1 MPRAKRARV
10 TPAQSQLSRTLTPEL
25 VDFCAQF
32 VFGPLPEL
40 TEHLRNQEKEKA
52 ICAEIADGIRR
63 LGKRGYNGLA
73 EFTNTLVVGT
83 VCKNRRQ
90 ACAELRMNLLE
101 DPYAPFETKVHE
113 DMEFALQYRTRW
125 RRFCAWT
132 KGGPE
137 VERYPMHLLV
147 RGLMDGR
154 L

>member
-1 MPRAKRARV
+1 MPSGRAEHM
-10 TPAQSQLSRTLTPEL
+10 PLPQLPKEA
-25 VDFCAQF
+25 VDICAEF
-32 VFGPLPEL
+32 VFGRR
-40 TEHLRNQEKEKA
+40 LRDQEKEKV
-52 ICAEIADGIRR
+52 ICAEITDGIRR
-63 LGKRGYNGLA
+63 LGKRRWNGLA

-101 DPYAPFETKVHE
+101 TPYAPFETKVHE
-113 DMEFALQYRTRW
+113 DTEFALQYRTRW

-137 VERYPMHLLV
+137 VEKYPTRLLV

>member
-1 MPRAKRARV
+1 MPSGRAERM
-10 TPAQSQLSRTLTPEL
+10 PLPQLPKEA
-25 VDFCAQF
+25 VDICAEF
-32 VFGPLPEL
+32 VFGRR
-40 TEHLRNQEKEKA
+40 LRDQEKEKV
-52 ICAEIADGIRR
+52 ICAEITDGIRR

-137 VERYPMHLLV
+137 VEKYPTRLLV
-147 RGLMDGR
+147 RALMHGR

>member
-1 MPRAKRARV
+1 MQRAERMP
-10 TPAQSQLSRTLTPEL
+10 QLPKEA
-25 VDFCAQF
+25 VDICAEF
-32 VFGPLPEL
+32 VFGRR
-40 TEHLRNQEKEKA
+40 LRDQEKEKV
-52 ICAEIADGIRR
+52 ICAEITDGIRR

-101 DPYAPFETKVHE
+101 NPYAPFETKVHE

-137 VERYPMHLLV
+137 VEKYPMHLLM
-147 RGLMDGR
+147 RALIPER

>member
-1 MPRAKRARV
+1 MPFGRAERM
-10 TPAQSQLSRTLTPEL
+10 PLPQLPKEA
-25 VDFCAQF
+25 VDICAEF
-32 VFGPLPEL
+32 VFGRR
-40 TEHLRNQEKEKA
+40 LRDQEKEKV
-52 ICAEIADGIRR
+52 ICAEITDGIRR

-101 DPYAPFETKVHE
+101 DPYAPFETKVHCSQWTGPLGSLPI
-113 DMEFALQYRTRW
+113 DIEFAFQYRTRW

-137 VERYPMHLLV
+137 VEKYPIDFLV
-147 RGLMDGR
+147 RALMHGR